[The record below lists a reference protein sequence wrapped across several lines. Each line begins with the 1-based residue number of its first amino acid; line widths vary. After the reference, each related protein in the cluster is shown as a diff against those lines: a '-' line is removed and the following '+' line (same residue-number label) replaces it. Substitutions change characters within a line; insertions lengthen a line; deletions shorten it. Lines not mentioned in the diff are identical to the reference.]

1 MWHVAVW
8 EPPQGVGIGTR
19 LMQAAEDEIAGRGL
33 RWSQLGVEKDNP
45 GAHRLYERLGYVTFG
60 EEDEVWPEPAAGIQ
74 SQLRNIERTYGRS
87 IDELVADVSGSGLT
101 KHTEVVAM
109 LKVRH
114 GMTHGAAHRVSL
126 VARDRLNG
134 PQTSVSATAP
144 ASVQPAYEELLRT
157 IVALGQDVEQAPKKG
172 YVSLRRRKQFAMLQ
186 PGAKWVNVGLV
197 LPGVEPGGRLEPA
210 AKWNALFTHRVRV
223 ASAAEIDDEIRAWLR
238 DAYLTAG

>member
-1 MWHVAVW
+1 M
-8 EPPQGVGIGTR
+8 PGP
-19 LMQAAEDEIAGRGL
+19 AE
-33 RWSQLGVEKDNP
+33 
-45 GAHRLYERLGYVTFG
+45 
-60 EEDEVWPEPAAGIQ
+60 GIQ